1 MSSISLFNGHDTLYV
16 HAWGPGKLHLLS
28 FSPVASTT
36 GLSPTVGSKG
46 GPNATGPTNF
56 VVGFS
61 HYFVNFALYW
71 DGPEEAFLRIGT
83 HSPLIPIGTSWQA
96 ATLAEYAVNTVV
108 TADVSSVAA
117 TAINR
122 DNATTIFVVPEF

>member
-1 MSSISLFNGHDTLYV
+1 MSSISLFNGQDTLYV

-28 FSPVASTT
+28 ISPVASTT

-61 HYFVNFALYW
+61 HYFRQFAFYW
-71 DGPEEAFLRIGT
+71 DGEEEAYLRIGT
-83 HSPLIPIGTSWQA
+83 QSELIPVGRSWEK
-96 ATLAEYAVNTVV
+96 ATLAPFGGSAVS
-108 TADVSSVAA
+108 TADVKSTVDKAVV
-117 TAINR
+117 R
-122 DNATTIFVVPEF
+122 EEATTVFVVPSF